1 MRSPGELMAETRE
14 FREQQRPN
22 PGTPLDIV
30 GSTLRKV
37 YEADVAEPMPEAFED
52 LLRQLS

>member
-30 GSTLRKV
+30 GSTLRQV

-52 LLRQLS
+52 LLRQLL